1 MHWRRE
7 EFLKLMQTMT
17 ARSFVTLFCN
27 GNMLVPTVTIRS
39 NTAKLENLFCYILA
53 NMYSLTT
60 RKVWFV
66 TNDNQENKICLLI
79 KKNTKQRNQIL
90 CRMVINIT
98 ADMPTWIRLQVKQHQ
113 TWNTRINR
121 NSDRVISTCKY
132 RNNDVQSVRGR
143 VDHGHLSGELDNF
156 ILIISCKLIWE
167 IIAVVNAFD
176 LKDLEQH
183 LHSVHVFRLKRMLR
197 HCHFIYF
204 WVRASCI

>member
-1 MHWRRE
+1 
-7 EFLKLMQTMT
+7 MQTMI

-27 GNMLVPTVTIRS
+27 GNMLVPTVSIRS

-60 RKVWFV
+60 RIVWFV
-66 TNDNQENKICLLI
+66 TNDNQTNKICLLI

-132 RNNDVQSVRGR
+132 RNNDVQSVRR
-143 VDHGHLSGELDNF
+143 RADHGHLSGELDNF
-156 ILIISCKLIWE
+156 ILIISCKLIWG
-167 IIAVVNAFD
+167 N
-176 LKDLEQH
+176 
-183 LHSVHVFRLKRMLR
+183 HSSSQ
-197 HCHFIYF
+197 CF
-204 WVRASCI
+204 WFKGPWTTSSQCACIPVEANVKILLFYLLLSTYKLYLIPNL